1 MHGYL
6 TKHIGN
12 LSLKTGRAGRVSQ
25 RPFLH
30 MNDPE
35 IKQIYTKTNVCASD
49 FSWGSAS
56 GVLYRY
62 VLREDTDIKQLK
74 ISTEEHKKIKR
85 KEKKATLVHVNQRLS
100 VDHRTIVPFRSI
112 ISRRRYS
119 E

>member
-1 MHGYL
+1 M
-6 TKHIGN
+6 TPRSSK
-12 LSLKTGRAGRVSQ
+12 ST
-25 RPFLH
+25 
-30 MNDPE
+30 PE
-35 IKQIYTKTNVCASD
+35 TNVCASD

-74 ISTEEHKKIKR
+74 ISTEEHQKIKR

-100 VDHRTIVPFRSI
+100 VDHRTIVPFRSV